1 MLVVQF
7 TTNLKSN
14 SFVSHAILSFYSHS
28 TISSWSLTLL
38 LTSMWPEVR
47 MHTVRALDIISYLN
61 NWVKRTG
68 LHTYKYT
75 LSVAARCWPSV
86 CKFFRNFASNSGNF
100 VRMSY
105 TPLAAMSLFVSMLV
119 LKLPVSQPFPSTFPS
134 LAPLGSSIIASPIAS
149 KMNWQ

>member
-28 TISSWSLTLL
+28 TTSSWSLTLL
-38 LTSMWPEVR
+38 LTS
-47 MHTVRALDIISYLN
+47 VRALDIISYLN

-68 LHTYKYT
+68 LHIYKYT

-86 CKFFRNFASNSGNF
+86 CKFFRDFASNSGNS
-100 VRMSY
+100 VRMSN

-119 LKLPVSQPFPSTFPS
+119 LKFPVSQPFPSPFPA

-149 KMNWQ
+149 KMNWQWRLFVT

>member
-28 TISSWSLTLL
+28 TTSSWSLTLL

-75 LSVAARCWPSV
+75 LSVAARCLLALSLQIFQKFCLKFWKL
-86 CKFFRNFASNSGNF
+86 CKDEQHAISRHVAICLHACFE
-100 VRMSY
+100 V
-105 TPLAAMSLFVSMLV
+105 TSLPAL
-119 LKLPVSQPFPSTFPS
+119 SQPFPSTS
-134 LAPLGSSIIASPIAS
+134 ALGVIYYRVSHSV
-149 KMNWQ
+149 

>member
-28 TISSWSLTLL
+28 TTSSWSLTLL

-75 LSVAARCWPSV
+75 LSVAARCLLALSLQI
-86 CKFFRNFASNSGNF
+86 FRNFASNSGNF
-100 VRMSY
+100 VRMSN

-119 LKLPVSQPFPSTFPS
+119 LKLPVSQPFPSTS
-134 LAPLGSSIIASPIAS
+134 ALGVIYYRVSHSV
-149 KMNWQ
+149 